1 MQESKEKVLK
11 YKLAYSGI
19 ILLIYIVGKN
29 IPLYALNVSA
39 YRDARFNV
47 EELLIQSISGDSS
60 GSSVFAL
67 GIFPSMISGFLVQ
80 IFMAIRG
87 LFIKSGVSPGKM
99 RRMTVAVTLAIAVFQ
114 AFTQVKKIQFAVS
127 DQNLPVV
134 QAVAVLEMITGALL
148 IMWMSDRNS
157 RFGVGGRTI
166 FIVVNVLGR
175 IIPVLHMYTLQE
187 LQIPLMISAVMMLII
202 LIMENKEKRIPVQRI
217 SIHNIYADK
226 NYLAI
231 KLNPAGMMPMMFA
244 TALFM
249 LPKLVVSLLV
259 SYNPGNQG
267 LHWWLNNLSLT
278 EPFGIFIYIVCE
290 YLLTIFLRC

>member
-148 IMWMSDRNS
+148 IMWMSDETAGS
-157 RFGVGGRTI
+157 
-166 FIVVNVLGR
+166 
-175 IIPVLHMYTLQE
+175 E
-187 LQIPLMISAVMMLII
+187 SA
-202 LIMENKEKRIPVQRI
+202 EGQY
-217 SIHNIYADK
+217 S
-226 NYLAI
+226 
-231 KLNPAGMMPMMFA
+231 
-244 TALFM
+244 
-249 LPKLVVSLLV
+249 
-259 SYNPGNQG
+259 
-267 LHWWLNNLSLT
+267 
-278 EPFGIFIYIVCE
+278 
-290 YLLTIFLRC
+290 